1 VNAGLRWDYDQRASE
16 QALSPRSAVGITPW
30 EQGRLKLIYSQAFRA
45 PSAYEIE
52 YANPTY
58 QIRPS
63 GLSAETVRSVEGSL
77 EQRFGTQR
85 VLIGGFRSWWRDMVS
100 LTALDAQ
107 ELATAMAAGQ
117 LDGSATEAYQ
127 YRNLAKIQNYGINA
141 AFEGSLLGERLRYG
155 LNLTDAVS
163 RVDEGDGNSHALT
176 VGPSL
181 FGNARVAYD
190 FSEPWP
196 TLGLAAQYLGRRPA
210 DRAFDGGFARTPYAP
225 AHVELRLTASGQTP
239 FLSGLGYRLI
249 GDYAFAKQAPYVI
262 GPNQYAADASTPY
275 ELAPVRRTQLFLELN
290 YQFDP

>member
-1 VNAGLRWDYDQRASE
+1 
-16 QALSPRSAVGITPW
+16 
-30 EQGRLKLIYSQAFRA
+30 
-45 PSAYEIE
+45 
-52 YANPTY
+52 
-58 QIRPS
+58 
-63 GLSAETVRSVEGSL
+63 
-77 EQRFGTQR
+77 

-100 LTALDAQ
+100 LTALDTDA
-107 ELATAMAAGQ
+107 LAAAKGAGL
-117 LDGSATEAYQ
+117 LDNGVTEAYQ

-155 LNLTDAVS
+155 LNVTDAVS
-163 RVDEGDGNSHALT
+163 RVDEGDGNSHELT

-190 FSEPWP
+190 FGEPWP

-210 DRAFDGGFARTPYAP
+210 DRAFDGGFAKTPYAP

-262 GPNQYAADASTPY
+262 GPNQYGNEDGTTAY
-275 ELAPVRRTQLFLELN
+275 ELAPVRRSQLFLELN